1 MSGAHHHRAAAWE
14 LYFTTTARLTERIEA
29 ALKCQSGLSM
39 PEYSVLLMTDRA
51 GEAGIRPSVLAH
63 KVVFSRSRLTHTM
76 KRLESR
82 NLISRRPCQGDG
94 RGGLVFLTDAGK
106 RLFDEAAIVQ
116 RDLIRRLF
124 LNEITPEE
132 IDMLTGLF
140 SRVSERINNDTPCP

>member
-116 RDLIRRLF
+116 RDVSRRLF

>member
-14 LYFTTTARLTERIEA
+14 LSFTTTARLTERIEA

-82 NLISRRPCQGDG
+82 DLISRRPCQGDG

-116 RDLIRRLF
+116 RDVIRRLF

-140 SRVSERINNDTPCP
+140 SRVSERIDNDTPCP

>member
-82 NLISRRPCQGDG
+82 DLISRRPCQGDG

-116 RDLIRRLF
+116 RDVIRRLF

-140 SRVSERINNDTPCP
+140 SRISERIDNDTPCP

>member
-106 RLFDEAAIVQ
+106 PLFDAAAIVQ
-116 RDLIRRLF
+116 RDVIRRLF

>member
-14 LYFTTTARLTERIEA
+14 LYVTTTARLTERIEA

-82 NLISRRPCQGDG
+82 DLISRRPCQGDG

-116 RDLIRRLF
+116 RDVIRRLF

-132 IDMLTGLF
+132 IDMLTCLF
-140 SRVSERINNDTPCP
+140 SRVSERIDNDTPCP

>member
-106 RLFDEAAIVQ
+106 RLFDQAAIVQ
-116 RDLIRRLF
+116 RDVIRRLF

>member
-14 LYFTTTARLTERIEA
+14 PYFTTTARLTERIEA

-82 NLISRRPCQGDG
+82 DLISRRPCQGDG

-106 RLFDEAAIVQ
+106 HLFDEAAIVQ
-116 RDLIRRLF
+116 RDVIRRLF

-140 SRVSERINNDTPCP
+140 SRVSERIDNDTPCP

>member
-63 KVVFSRSRLTHTM
+63 KVVFSRSRLTHTR

-82 NLISRRPCQGDG
+82 DLISRRPCQGDG

-116 RDLIRRLF
+116 RDVIRRLF

-140 SRVSERINNDTPCP
+140 SRVSERIDNDTPCP

>member
-82 NLISRRPCQGDG
+82 DLISRRPCQGDG

-106 RLFDEAAIVQ
+106 RRFDEAAIVQ
-116 RDLIRRLF
+116 RDVIRRLF

-140 SRVSERINNDTPCP
+140 SRVSERIDNDTPCP

>member
-1 MSGAHHHRAAAWE
+1 MSRAHHPRAAAWE

-29 ALKCQSGLSM
+29 ALKCKAGLSM

-116 RDLIRRLF
+116 RDVIRRLF

>member
-1 MSGAHHHRAAAWE
+1 VSGAHHHRAAAWE

-94 RGGLVFLTDAGK
+94 RGGLVFLTDSGK

-116 RDLIRRLF
+116 RDVIRRLF

>member
-82 NLISRRPCQGDG
+82 DLISRRPCQGDG

-106 RLFDEAAIVQ
+106 RLFDKAAIVQ
-116 RDLIRRLF
+116 RDVIRRLF

>member
-1 MSGAHHHRAAAWE
+1 MSRAHHHRAAAWE

-82 NLISRRPCQGDG
+82 DLISRRPCQGDG

-116 RDLIRRLF
+116 RDVIRRLF
-124 LNEITPEE
+124 LNDITPEE

>member
-82 NLISRRPCQGDG
+82 DLISRRPCQGDG

-116 RDLIRRLF
+116 RDVIRRLF

-132 IDMLTGLF
+132 IDMLTGLL
-140 SRVSERINNDTPCP
+140 SRVSERIDNDTPCP

>member
-82 NLISRRPCQGDG
+82 DLISRRPCQGDG

-106 RLFDEAAIVQ
+106 RLIDEAAIVQ
-116 RDLIRRLF
+116 RDVIRRLF

-140 SRVSERINNDTPCP
+140 SRVSERIDNDTPCP

>member
-1 MSGAHHHRAAAWE
+1 MSRAHHPRAAAWE

-29 ALKCQSGLSM
+29 ALKCKAGLSM

-82 NLISRRPCQGDG
+82 DLISRRPCQGDG

-116 RDLIRRLF
+116 RDVIRRLF

-140 SRVSERINNDTPCP
+140 SRVSERIDNDTPCP

>member
-29 ALKCQSGLSM
+29 ALKYQSGLSM

-82 NLISRRPCQGDG
+82 DLISRRPCQGDG

-116 RDLIRRLF
+116 RDVIRRLF

-140 SRVSERINNDTPCP
+140 SRVSDRIDNDTPCP